1 MSTLNEL
8 IIFEHE
14 SEHVLEQDLAHNLQ
28 IKKHYSTP
36 KIYNAHGDLTKRWY
50 VYFSFRNPKTGKL
63 ERMKNIYGKVNLH
76 KTKEDRLAVLSS
88 YRKRLIYLLKQGYN
102 PFEENN
108 ELYLSKKAEIKP
120 AALPVYTPKTE
131 IIKEIPKEI
140 KEPKLLIKD
149 AFEFALKIKKQL
161 VKDKTL
167 YDYQLKVKALTKF
180 LADKHPTITTIE
192 QLNKKIIQEFLNGV
206 LIRSSS
212 RNRNNHRLDL
222 SSLMQTLEDNDMMPH
237 NIIKNIPVLRSIPE
251 RNKTYTKKTQ
261 EAIFKHLET
270 ADPVLLLFIKFISY
284 NFLRPVE
291 VCRIKIKDIDLV
303 NKTIQFKAKNSPLK
317 TKIIPEILVSEL
329 PDLSQL
335 NEDFYL
341 FTPEKIGGA
350 WETLEN
356 NRRDYFSKR
365 FLKLVKTPFNLGKD
379 YTLYS
384 FRHTFITKLYRA
396 LLKDSSPFA
405 AKSALMQITGHAS
418 MDALQKYLR
427 DIDAELP
434 EDYSEML
441 K

>member
-1 MSTLNEL
+1 MFTFNEL
-8 IIFEHE
+8 ITFEHE
-14 SEHVLEQDLAHNLQ
+14 IEHVSEHNLL
-28 IKKHYSTP
+28 IKKNFSTP
-36 KIYNAHGDLTKRWY
+36 KIYNANGDLSKRWY
-50 VYFSFRNPKTGKL
+50 VYFSFRNPETGKL
-63 ERMKNIYGKVNLH
+63 QRMKNIYGKVNLY
-76 KTKEDRLAVLSS
+76 KTKEDRLLVLSS
-88 YRKRLIYLLKQGYN
+88 FRKRLIILLKQGYN
-102 PFEENN
+102 PFEDNN
-108 ELYLSKKAEIKP
+108 DLYLSYKVEAKP
-120 AALPVYTPKTE
+120 VELPAPPLKVEVKIDTPKVVE
-131 IIKEIPKEI
+131 A
-140 KEPKLLIKD
+140 PKLSIKD

-167 YDYQLKVKALTKF
+167 YDYQLKVKALHTF
-180 LADKHPTITTIE
+180 LADKHPTITTVD

-237 NIIKNIPVLRSIPE
+237 NIIKNIPVLKSIPE
-251 RNKTYTKKTQ
+251 RNKTYTKKDQ

-270 ADPVLLLFIKFISY
+270 VDPVLLLFIKFISY

-291 VCRIKIKDIDLV
+291 VCRIKIKDIDLA

-317 TKIIPEILVSEL
+317 TKIIPEILLSEL
-329 PDLSQL
+329 PDLSQMDG
-335 NEDFYL
+335 EHYL
-341 FTPEKIGGA
+341 FTPECIGGE
-350 WETLEN
+350 WDTLEN

-396 LLKDSSPFA
+396 ISKDSSPFA

-434 EDYSEML
+434 EDYSAML